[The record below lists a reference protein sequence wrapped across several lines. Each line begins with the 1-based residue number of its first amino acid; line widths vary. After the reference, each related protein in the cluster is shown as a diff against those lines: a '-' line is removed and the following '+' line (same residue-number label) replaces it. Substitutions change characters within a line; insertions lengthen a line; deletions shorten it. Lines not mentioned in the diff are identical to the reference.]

1 MKTKQIYI
9 LKINHPFDFI
19 NKMFFKNE
27 LYRDDSFNNNY
38 KIKKFI
44 GSDWSIKDSGFM
56 FSDLNETTL
65 VFNLINVEENDFIRI
80 NIYKITYLNEN
91 KCNNDIYFFLSLIKN
106 TADNTSIIELR
117 LKYESEMALEELEK
131 YIKISYI
138 KKITIR
144 EICLKLNLLFNEGLN
159 KLNDFVIINHS
170 FIIIKILLIFFII
183 GITWQKALKLI
194 KHGK

>member
-1 MKTKQIYI
+1 
-9 LKINHPFDFI
+9 
-19 NKMFFKNE
+19 MFFKNE

>member
-1 MKTKQIYI
+1 MIKSKTKQIYI

-91 KCNNDIYFFLSLIKN
+91 KCNNDIYFFFLFIKN
-106 TADNTSIIELR
+106 
-117 LKYESEMALEELEK
+117 
-131 YIKISYI
+131 
-138 KKITIR
+138 R

-170 FIIIKILLIFFII
+170 FIINLLY
-183 GITWQKALKLI
+183 
-194 KHGK
+194 

>member
-1 MKTKQIYI
+1 MIKSKTKQIYI
-9 LKINHPFDFI
+9 FKINHPFDFI

-170 FIIIKILLIFFII
+170 FIINLLY
-183 GITWQKALKLI
+183 
-194 KHGK
+194 